1 MIQKNRNKSTD
12 KIVLRFKKTMNQKAL
27 ILYICFSSTT
37 KMNFIKKTNIL
48 HISLLFLVFSSCAQD
63 KKKVELS
70 DSELPKSTMPKMR
83 PLGKSQNKL
92 TADYIEAKKQE
103 IDSFYKKNWPNNSAN
118 GGFLVAKDGQII
130 YEKYEGFSNF
140 RAKTLITKS
149 TPIHV
154 ASVGKVITAT
164 AILKLINAKKIELDQ
179 KVNTIL
185 KDFPYPEVTIK
196 TLLNH
201 RSGMRNY
208 AYFTDR
214 DKTVWNRRDILT
226 NQDILN
232 IMATKNIGLEFK
244 TDTRFSYC
252 NTNYAMLA
260 LVIEKITKLPYE
272 TAMKQIIFEPL
283 GMKNTYVF
291 NYKRDKDTAVT
302 SYKANK
308 VEIGTDYLD
317 AVYGDKNIYSTP
329 RDLLKFDRA
338 RNSPNFLTP
347 ELNAMVYT
355 PYSNERKGTKNYGLG
370 IRMVNWET
378 GQNFYFHN
386 GWWHGNTSSYITL
399 PKEGV
404 TIIALS
410 NKFTRKTYDIRKL
423 APLFGDYPFKL
434 KDE

>member
-1 MIQKNRNKSTD
+1 M
-12 KIVLRFKKTMNQKAL
+12 L
-27 ILYICFSSTT
+27 
-37 KMNFIKKTNIL
+37 
-48 HISLLFLVFSSCAQD
+48 LLFLSSCNNKE
-63 KKKVELS
+63 KKEIELS
-70 DSELPKSTMPKMR
+70 DTQLPKSTLPKMK
-83 PLGKSQNKL
+83 PLSKPEAKL
-92 TADYIEAKKQE
+92 TAEYINSKKQE
-103 IDSFYKKNWPNNSAN
+103 IESFYNKNWPNNSAN
-118 GGFLVAKDGQII
+118 GSFLVAKNGQII
-130 YEKYEGFSNF
+130 FEKYEGYANF
-140 RAKTLITKS
+140 RDKRLITKS
-149 TPIHV
+149 TPLHI
-154 ASVGKVITAT
+154 ASVSKVITAT
-164 AILKLINAKKIELDQ
+164 AILKLVNAKRIDLDQ

-185 KDFPYPEVTIK
+185 KEFPYPDVTIK

-201 RSGMRNY
+201 RSGLRSY

-214 DKTVWNRRDILT
+214 DKTIWDRHNILT
-226 NQDILN
+226 NQDILT

-260 LVIEKITKLPYE
+260 LIIEKITKQSYE
-272 TAMKQIIFEPL
+272 DAMKKIIFEPL

-291 NYKRDKDTAVT
+291 NYNRDKDTAVT
-302 SYKANK
+302 SYKGNK

-338 RNSPNFLTP
+338 RNNPNFLTP
-347 ELNAMVYT
+347 ELIAMVYK

-370 IRMVNWET
+370 IRMVNWDT

-399 PKEGV
+399 QKEGV

-410 NKFTRKTYDIRKL
+410 NKFTRKTYDVRKL
-423 APLFGDYPFKL
+423 SVLFGDYPFKL
-434 KDE
+434 GDE

>member
-1 MIQKNRNKSTD
+1 
-12 KIVLRFKKTMNQKAL
+12 
-27 ILYICFSSTT
+27 
-37 KMNFIKKTNIL
+37 MNFTKNTKIL
-48 HISLLFLVFSSCAQD
+48 HISLLFLVLSSCNKE
-63 KKKVELS
+63 KKKIELN
-70 DSELPKSTMPKMR
+70 DAQLPKSTLPVMK
-83 PLGKSQNKL
+83 PLKESEPKL
-92 TADYIEAKKQE
+92 TAQYIQTKKVS

-118 GGFLVAKDGQII
+118 GSFLVAKNGQII
-130 YEKYEGFSNF
+130 YEQYEGYSNF

-149 TPIHV
+149 TPLHI
-154 ASVGKVITAT
+154 ASVSKVITAT
-164 AILKLINAKKIELDQ
+164 AILKLVNAKRIELDQ

-185 KDFPYPEVTIK
+185 KEFPYPDVTIR

-214 DKTVWNRRDILT
+214 DKTVWDRHNILT
-226 NQDILN
+226 NQDILS

-260 LVIEKITKLPYE
+260 LIIEKITKLSYKD
-272 TAMKQIIFEPL
+272 AMHQIIFQPL

-291 NYKRDKDTAVT
+291 DYERDKDSAVT
-302 SYKANK
+302 SYKGNK
-308 VEIGTDYLD
+308 VEIGKDYLD
-317 AVYGDKNIYSTP
+317 AIYGDKNIYSTP

-338 RNSPNFLTP
+338 RNSSKFLNP
-347 ELNAMVYT
+347 DLQKQVYQG
-355 PYSNERKGTKNYGLG
+355 YSNERKGTKNYGLG
-370 IRMVNWET
+370 IRMINWQT

-399 PKEGV
+399 RKEGV

-410 NKFTRKTYDIRKL
+410 NKFTRKTYNVRKL
-423 APLFGDYPFKL
+423 AILFGDYPFKFEL
-434 KDE
+434 D

>member
-1 MIQKNRNKSTD
+1 M
-12 KIVLRFKKTMNQKAL
+12 
-27 ILYICFSSTT
+27 ILYICLSSTT
-37 KMNFIKKTNIL
+37 EMNFIKKANIL
-48 HISLLFLVFSSCAQD
+48 HILLLILVFSSCTKE
-63 KKKVELS
+63 KKKIEIS
-70 DSELPKSTMPKMR
+70 DAALPKNTLPKMK
-83 PLGKSQNKL
+83 PLKHREPKL
-92 TADYIEAKKQE
+92 TAEFITTKNAE
-103 IDSFYKKNWPNNSAN
+103 IDSFYKKTWPNNSAN
-118 GGFLVAKDGQII
+118 GSFLVAKNGQII
-130 YEKYEGFSNF
+130 YEKYEGYSNF
-140 RAKTLITKS
+140 RAKSLITKS
-149 TPIHV
+149 TPLHI
-154 ASVGKVITAT
+154 ASVSKVITAT
-164 AILKLINAKKIELDQ
+164 AVLKLVNAKRIELDQ

-185 KDFPYPEVTIK
+185 KEFPYPDVTIQ

-214 DKTVWNRRDILT
+214 DKTVWDRHDILT
-226 NQDILN
+226 NQDILA

-244 TDTRFSYC
+244 TDSRFSYC

-260 LVIEKITKLPYE
+260 LIIEKITKLSYKE
-272 TAMKQIIFEPL
+272 AMKKMIFDPL

-291 NYKRDKDTAVT
+291 DYEQDKDTAVT

-308 VEIGTDYLD
+308 VEIGKDYLD

-338 RNSPNFLTP
+338 RNSSTFLTP
-347 ELNAMVYT
+347 KLQSLVYKG
-355 PYSNERKGTKNYGLG
+355 YSNERKGTKNYGLG

-399 PKEGV
+399 RKEGV

-410 NKFTRKTYDIRKL
+410 NKFTRKTYDTRKL
-423 APLFGDYPFKL
+423 AVLFGDYPFKL
-434 KDE
+434 RDE

>member
-1 MIQKNRNKSTD
+1 
-12 KIVLRFKKTMNQKAL
+12 MNQSIL
-27 ILYICFSSTT
+27 ILYICESSTSEMTFT
-37 KMNFIKKTNIL
+37 KNTNIL
-48 HISLLFLVFSSCAQD
+48 YISLLFLILNSCAKE
-63 KKKVELS
+63 KKKIELA
-70 DSELPKSTMPKMR
+70 DSELPKNTLPKMK
-83 PLGKSQNKL
+83 PLGKVEKKL
-92 TADYIEAKKQE
+92 TAEYINIKKNE
-103 IDSFYKKNWPNNSAN
+103 IDSFYNKNWPNHSAN
-118 GGFLVAKDGQII
+118 GSFLVAQNGQII
-130 YEKYEGFSNF
+130 YEKYEGYSNI
-140 RAKTLITKS
+140 RTKTLITKS
-149 TPIHV
+149 TPIHI
-154 ASVGKVITAT
+154 ASVGKVLTAT
-164 AILKLINAKKIELDQ
+164 AILKLVNAKRITLDQ

-185 KDFPYPEVTIK
+185 KEFPYPDITIE

-214 DKTVWNRRDILT
+214 DKTVWDRKKVLT
-226 NQDILN
+226 NQDILT
-232 IMATKNIGLEFK
+232 IMATKDIGLEFK
-244 TDTRFSYC
+244 PNTRFSYC

-260 LVIEKITKLPYE
+260 LVVEKITKLSFE
-272 TAMKQIIFEPL
+272 KAMKQIIFEPL

-291 NYKRDKDTAVT
+291 MYERDKDTAVT

-308 VEIGTDYLD
+308 VEIGIDYLD

-338 RNSPNFLTP
+338 RNNNSFLTK
-347 ELNAMVYT
+347 ELKALVYK

-410 NKFTRKTYDIRKL
+410 NKFTRKTYDVRKL
-423 APLFGDYPFKL
+423 ARLFGDYPFRV

>member
-1 MIQKNRNKSTD
+1 
-12 KIVLRFKKTMNQKAL
+12 
-27 ILYICFSSTT
+27 
-37 KMNFIKKTNIL
+37 MNFIKKTNIL
-48 HISLLFLVFSSCAQD
+48 HISLLFLVLSSCNKE
-63 KKKVELS
+63 KKQVELS
-70 DSELPKSTMPKMR
+70 DGELPKSTMPKMK
-83 PLGKSQNKL
+83 PLQKAETKL
-92 TADYIEAKKQE
+92 TAEYINSKKQE
-103 IDSFYKKNWPNNSAN
+103 IESFYNKNWPNNSAN
-118 GGFLVAKDGQII
+118 GSILVAQNGQILF
-130 YEKYEGFSNF
+130 EKYDGYANF
-140 RAKTLITKS
+140 RDKTLITKS
-149 TPIHV
+149 TPLHL
-154 ASVGKVITAT
+154 ASVSKVITAT

-185 KDFPYPEVTIK
+185 KEFPYPDVTIK

-201 RSGMRNY
+201 RSGIRNY

-214 DKTVWNRRDILT
+214 DKTVWDRHNILT
-226 NQDILN
+226 NQDILT

-260 LVIEKITKLPYE
+260 LIIEKITNQSYE
-272 TAMKQIIFEPL
+272 DAMKQIIFEPL

-302 SYKANK
+302 SYKGNK

-338 RNSPNFLTP
+338 RNAANFLTP
-347 ELNAMVYT
+347 ELNAMVYK

-370 IRMVNWET
+370 IRMVNWDT

-404 TIIALS
+404 TIVALS
-410 NKFTRKTYDIRKL
+410 NKFTRKTYDVRKL
-423 APLFGDYPFKL
+423 SVLFGDYPFKL
-434 KDE
+434 GDE

>member
-1 MIQKNRNKSTD
+1 
-12 KIVLRFKKTMNQKAL
+12 
-27 ILYICFSSTT
+27 
-37 KMNFIKKTNIL
+37 MNFTKNTKIL
-48 HISLLFLVFSSCAQD
+48 HISLLFLVLSSCNKE
-63 KKKVELS
+63 KKKIELN
-70 DSELPKSTMPKMR
+70 DAKLPKSTLPAMK
-83 PLGKSQNKL
+83 PLKESEPKL
-92 TADYIEAKKQE
+92 TAQYIQTKKAS

-118 GGFLVAKDGQII
+118 GSFLVAKNGQII
-130 YEKYEGFSNF
+130 YEQYEGYSNF

-149 TPIHV
+149 TPLHI
-154 ASVGKVITAT
+154 ASVSKVITAT
-164 AILKLINAKKIELDQ
+164 AILKLVNAKRIELDQ

-185 KDFPYPEVTIK
+185 KEFPYPDVSIR

-214 DKTVWNRRDILT
+214 DKTVWDRHNILT
-226 NQDILN
+226 NQDILS

-260 LVIEKITKLPYE
+260 LIIEKITKLSYKD
-272 TAMKQIIFEPL
+272 AMHQIIFRPL
-283 GMKNTYVF
+283 SMKNTYVF
-291 NYKRDKDTAVT
+291 DYDRDKDSAVT
-302 SYKANK
+302 SYKGNK
-308 VEIGTDYLD
+308 VEIGKDYLD
-317 AVYGDKNIYSTP
+317 AIYGDKNIYSTP

-338 RNSPNFLTP
+338 RSSSKFLNP
-347 ELNAMVYT
+347 DLQKQVYQE
-355 PYSNERKGTKNYGLG
+355 YSNERKGTKNYGLG
-370 IRMVNWET
+370 IRMINWQT

-399 PKEGV
+399 RKEGV

-410 NKFTRKTYDIRKL
+410 NKFTRKTYDVRKL
-423 APLFGDYPFKL
+423 AVLFGDYPFKL

>member
-1 MIQKNRNKSTD
+1 
-12 KIVLRFKKTMNQKAL
+12 
-27 ILYICFSSTT
+27 
-37 KMNFIKKTNIL
+37 MNFIKKTNIL
-48 HISLLFLVFSSCAQD
+48 HISLLFLVLSSCNKE

-70 DSELPKSTMPKMR
+70 DGELPKSTMPKMK
-83 PLGKSQNKL
+83 PLQKAETKL
-92 TADYIEAKKQE
+92 TAEYSNAKKHEIEA
-103 IDSFYKKNWPNNSAN
+103 FYNKNWPNNSAN
-118 GGFLVAKDGQII
+118 GSILVAQNGQII
-130 YEKYEGFSNF
+130 FERYEGYANF
-140 RAKTLITKS
+140 REKTLITKS
-149 TPIHV
+149 TPLHL
-154 ASVGKVITAT
+154 ASVSKVITAT
-164 AILKLINAKKIELDQ
+164 AILKLINAKKIDLDQ

-185 KDFPYPEVTIK
+185 KEFPYPDVTIK

-201 RSGMRNY
+201 RSGIRNY

-214 DKTVWNRRDILT
+214 DKTVWDRHNILT
-226 NQDILN
+226 NQDILT

-260 LVIEKITKLPYE
+260 LIIEKITKQSFE
-272 TAMKQIIFEPL
+272 DAMKNIIFEPL

-291 NYKRDKDTAVT
+291 NYNRDKDTAVT
-302 SYKANK
+302 SYKGNK
-308 VEIGTDYLD
+308 IEIGTDYLD

-338 RNSPNFLTP
+338 RNAANFLTP
-347 ELNAMVYT
+347 ELNAMVYK

-410 NKFTRKTYDIRKL
+410 NKFTRKTYDVRKL
-423 APLFGDYPFKL
+423 SVLFGDYPFKIG
-434 KDE
+434 DE